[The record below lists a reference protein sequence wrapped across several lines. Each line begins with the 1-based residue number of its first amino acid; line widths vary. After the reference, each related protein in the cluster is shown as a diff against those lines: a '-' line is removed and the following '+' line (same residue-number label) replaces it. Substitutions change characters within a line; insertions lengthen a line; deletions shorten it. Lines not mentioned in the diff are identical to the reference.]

1 MLFDLPGARINHPGQ
16 GVAGIELPPRKA
28 GPLPVVIAVH
38 GSGRGAADYWQTP
51 FYSRQR
57 ELALEHGCL
66 FAVVSNG
73 PDTWGLGDGLYN
85 LRLLTEYVA
94 ANYPVADRFL
104 FWATSAGGVLAHRMA
119 AEYPQ
124 RVAAVLGTF
133 PVYDLA
139 REFRVLPSCSKAWGT
154 QDETAFLRR
163 IAGKNPPELAEK
175 LENIPYFI
183 AHGDS
188 DSAVPLEDHS
198 LRLAQRLGENVHLQV
213 IPGGEHGTGDLR
225 YLETMPQRALRA
237 YLELLR
243 S

>member
-1 MLFDLPGARINHPGQ
+1 
-16 GVAGIELPPRKA
+16 
-28 GPLPVVIAVH
+28 
-38 GSGRGAADYWQTP
+38 
-51 FYSRQR
+51 
-57 ELALEHGCL
+57 
-66 FAVVSNG
+66 
-73 PDTWGLGDGLYN
+73 
-85 LRLLTEYVA
+85 
-94 ANYPVADRFL
+94 
-104 FWATSAGGVLAHRMA
+104 
-119 AEYPQ
+119 
-124 RVAAVLGTF
+124 
-133 PVYDLA
+133 
-139 REFRVLPSCSKAWGT
+139 VLPSCSKAWGT